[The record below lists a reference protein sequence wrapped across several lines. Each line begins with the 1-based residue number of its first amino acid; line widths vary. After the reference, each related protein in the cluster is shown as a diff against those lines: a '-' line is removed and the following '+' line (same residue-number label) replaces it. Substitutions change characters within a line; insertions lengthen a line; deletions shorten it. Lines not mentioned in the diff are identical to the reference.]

1 MRDAEEFEE
10 LRSLQARAY
19 GRDGALTPEEAIRL
33 RELEDRRIVR
43 TAEPAAGAVAEPEP
57 ARLADPTVDPLAGG
71 RGTDAGDS
79 REEQQP
85 SAEDRTDP
93 GPATADADGDPA
105 VPTESLRA
113 LLRAHWR
120 SFAIAAVAAL
130 VIGIGAGWLAFGR
143 PGAPSVELTATQ
155 QQWQSDL
162 ISSGVYDPGSIRAL
176 AVEEGA
182 VIWSATRDERVRTCL
197 ILGTGS
203 MTQPSC
209 DRTERIADTGI
220 YGSISVRGADDEQ
233 RQVSVQMLLSA
244 SGEPAV
250 AVSTYDY
257 DPTTSGITYANE
269 AETRTA
275 ERLVED
281 GFEVNSLWVIGYD
294 GDVPVWTAM
303 ELESQNQCL
312 IYDGST
318 ADSPRVCADPE
329 TMLEQASSLVL
340 TVVDSDTGETTHLEM
355 ASNQGPSYLVITRE
369 GGVVGA
375 GED

>member
-19 GRDGALTPEEAIRL
+19 GRDGTLTPEEAIRL

-71 RGTDAGDS
+71 RGTAAGDS
-79 REEQQP
+79 REEPQP
-85 SAEDRTDP
+85 PAEDRTEP
-93 GPATADADGDPA
+93 GPATADADGGPA
-105 VPTESLRA
+105 VPTESLRS

-130 VIGIGAGWLAFGR
+130 VIGLGAGWLAFGR
-143 PGAPSVELTATQ
+143 PGTPPVELTATQ
-155 QQWQSDL
+155 QQWESDL

-257 DPTTSGITYANE
+257 DPTTSGVTYANE

>member
-1 MRDAEEFEE
+1 MRDADEFEE

-19 GRDGALTPEEAIRL
+19 GRDGALTEEEAIRL
-33 RELEDRRIVR
+33 RELEDRRIVA
-43 TAEPAAGAVAEPEP
+43 TAEPAAQTDAEPDAAPLQP
-57 ARLADPTVDPLAGG
+57 AITGFAPG
-71 RGTDAGDS
+71 RGREAG
-79 REEQQP
+79 
-85 SAEDRTDP
+85 AP
-93 GPATADADGDPA
+93 GPARHDPAEDLPVPDPATVDADERPA
-105 VPTESLRA
+105 VPTESLGSV
-113 LLRAHWR
+113 LRAHWR
-120 SFAIAAVAAL
+120 PFAIAAAAAL
-130 VIGIGAGWLAFGR
+130 VIGLGVGWLAFGR
-143 PGAPSVELTATQ
+143 PGVPPVELTATQ

-197 ILGTGS
+197 ILSTGS

-220 YGSISVRGADDEQ
+220 YGTISVRGDDDTQ

-257 DPTTSGITYANE
+257 DPTMSGVTYANE

-281 GFEVNSLWVIGYD
+281 GFEANSLWVIGYD

-318 ADSPRVCADPE
+318 AQAPTVCADPE
-329 TMLEQASSLVL
+329 TLLEQASSLVL
-340 TVVDSDTGETTHLEM
+340 NVVDSETGETTHLEM
-355 ASNQGPSYLVITRE
+355 ASNRGPSYLVITRE